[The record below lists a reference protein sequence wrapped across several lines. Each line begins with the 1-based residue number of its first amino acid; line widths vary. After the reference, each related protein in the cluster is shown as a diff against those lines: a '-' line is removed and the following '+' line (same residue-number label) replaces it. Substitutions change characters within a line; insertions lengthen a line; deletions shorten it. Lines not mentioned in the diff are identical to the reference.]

1 MLKRILQLAFV
12 IAIAFT
18 MLGAGTPNTRFD
30 KIGHQLMCT
39 CGCAQVL
46 LECNH
51 VGCPNSTGMI
61 ADLHT
66 QVDAGASDTS
76 IFQAF
81 ATKYGPIA
89 LAAPIRGGFDN
100 VAWIVPF
107 AILILGLIGVV
118 LLLNIWRRRHQR
130 LAAAPP
136 PPTPAPPAPGPPSRR
151 RPSQPHPQRNQLRRI
166 RQIIEIDEWTTS
178 DLGLKYS

>member
-1 MLKRILQLAFV
+1 MLKRAAQLTFV
-12 IAIAFT
+12 VAIAFT

-51 VGCPNSTGMI
+51 VGCPNSSGMI
-61 ADLHT
+61 AELHT

-76 IFQAF
+76 IFQTF
-81 ATKYGPIA
+81 AAKYGPIA

-118 LLLNIWRRRHQR
+118 LLLRIWRKRHQT
-130 LAAAPP
+130 LAAALPTP
-136 PPTPAPPAPGPPSRR
+136 PPTTPADEA
-151 RPSQPHPQRNQLRRI
+151 LRTRI
-166 RQIIEIDEWTTS
+166 RNETNYGE
-178 DLGLKYS
+178 

>member
-1 MLKRILQLAFV
+1 MLKRAAQLLFV
-12 IAIAFT
+12 ITIAFT

-30 KIGHQLMCT
+30 KIGHKLMCT

-51 VGCPNSTGMI
+51 VGCPNSSGMI

-76 IFQAF
+76 IFQTF
-81 ATKYGPIA
+81 AAKYGPIA

-118 LLLNIWRRRHQR
+118 LLINIWRKRHQK
-130 LAAAPP
+130 LAAALPAP
-136 PPTPAPPAPGPPSRR
+136 PPTTPADEA
-151 RPSQPHPQRNQLRRI
+151 LRTRI
-166 RQIIEIDEWTTS
+166 RNETNYGE
-178 DLGLKYS
+178 